1 MKPILNE
8 YETALSTIDDM
19 VDTIAKIITCIARS
33 NDDFIC
39 TECLNTTNKLYQLL
53 RKYAREEDAERVY
66 KEFREFTGRNID
78 D

>member
-1 MKPILNE
+1 MEPLLNE

-19 VDTIAKIITCIARS
+19 VDTIAKIITGIARS

-39 TECLNTTNKLYQLL
+39 TECLNTASKLYQLM

-66 KEFREFTGRNID
+66 EEFREITGRNID